1 MKYLKYFLLFVL
13 QFALVEFVIWFH
25 ASRSNWDISL
35 LSPSDAISLWGTVTT
50 IVFLVFSVL
59 ALWNIDQK
67 IHELNDLKRDIS
79 EKFTSIETK
88 NREVMLEADKAQKDI
103 VKEAEV
109 QIKKILDKSTYR
121 QNFYDTLTKIANNPD
136 CGIRVLEYTNFL
148 RTSGNV
154 EGVNYAYVYIC
165 RGDAYMNL
173 KRFDKAL
180 ADYEMAAKIDT
191 KTIDP
196 LMALG
201 GYYVA
206 IKEYA
211 KSIELYTQG
220 LKISPQ
226 NEKLMM
232 NIANSYSSLG
242 DYDKADEYYDKALTY
257 NPDLAVAYYNKAKLE
272 IEKKGKLWKE
282 TAMNYLNH
290 SLEIIPCFCPSNINK
305 AGLLK
310 ESEKYE
316 EAAEVLTKVIET
328 ALPQDFV
335 MSILQRG
342 IIYRKLRKMPQAL
355 NDFNVVLWLQPHN
368 VQNLCNLASVNLSM
382 GNLDEAMHFSKLG
395 LAEAQKQHKHD
406 CDAEF
411 NLVVDNIKSAS
422 SCVLES

>member
-1 MKYLKYFLLFVL
+1 MKYLKYFLFFIL

-25 ASRSNWDISL
+25 SSDSNRKVSE

-67 IHELNDLKRDIS
+67 IHEQKDLKRDIS

-121 QNFYDTLTKIANNPD
+121 QNFYDALTRIANNTD
-136 CGIRVLEYTNFL
+136 CEIRVVEYTSFL
-148 RTSGNV
+148 RTSGNI

-173 KRFDKAL
+173 QRFDKAL
-180 ADYEMAAKIDT
+180 ADYKMAAKIDT
-191 KTIDP
+191 KTIAP

-211 KSIELYTQG
+211 KSIDFFTQG
-220 LKISPQ
+220 LQISPQ

-232 NIANSYSSLG
+232 NIANSYSAKG
-242 DYDKADEYYDKALTY
+242 DFDKANAYYDKALTY
-257 NPDLAVAYYNKAKLE
+257 NPDLAVAYYNKARLV
-272 IEKKGKLWKE
+272 IEKKGNLWKD

-290 SLEIIPCFCPSNINK
+290 RLEIMPYFYRSNINK
-305 AGLLK
+305 ASLLR
-310 ESEKYE
+310 EDERDG
-316 EAAEVLTKVIET
+316 EAAEALTHVIET
-328 ALPQDFV
+328 AFSHDFV

-368 VQNLCNLASVNLSM
+368 VQNLCNLASVYLSLRKA
-382 GNLDEAMHFSKLG
+382 NEAMHFSKLG
-395 LAEAQKQHKHD
+395 LEEAKKQNIHD
-406 CDAEF
+406 YDAEF
-411 NLVVDNIKSAS
+411 NLVINRIV
-422 SCVLES
+422 